1 MGTVFSAYPDL
12 KIGHQAG
19 RVHSNIDP
27 ISRLCCWVPFQS
39 GPSIDTTK
47 HIILDPNKEPLKDMY
62 AALKEWFE
70 EKLLKVFSFYAA
82 QKFAKYADY
91 SKVLRNK
98 LTRSRINYLRLS
110 HFWNL
115 LHLNFYSSW

>member
-1 MGTVFSAYPDL
+1 
-12 KIGHQAG
+12 
-19 RVHSNIDP
+19 
-27 ISRLCCWVPFQS
+27 
-39 GPSIDTTK
+39 
-47 HIILDPNKEPLKDMY
+47 MY

-91 SKVLRNK
+91 SKILRNK

-110 HFWNL
+110 HF
-115 LHLNFYSSW
+115 